1 MIVIKAAANTPPAPK
16 SVKKA
21 IITKSRFEIKPI
33 VFDLKVV
40 KINPLLFNKISV
52 NLRKVSTLNF
62 NLRGLWQAFNC
73 HLLRCQTRLRFED
86 KPRNL

>member
-21 IITKSRFEIKPI
+21 IITKSRFEIKLI

-40 KINPLLFNKISV
+40 KINPLFFKEFSV
-52 NLRKVSTLNF
+52 NLRRVGTLNL
-62 NLRGLWQAFNC
+62 NLRFMVEISVV
-73 HLLRCQTRLRFED
+73 T
-86 KPRNL
+86 